1 MKSPSGKTAIFGV
14 FVLLTVSALVL
25 RSPATAVPPQGAG
38 PLPGQEVFDL
48 LRKGDAAA
56 VKALVE
62 KTPQLVKARD
72 GQGRTLLHY
81 AAYGRD
87 AGFIDYLVDRG
98 AEPGAATPAGETALM
113 IAAANDRP
121 EAAAALLKRGA
132 PLEAENDYGRTAL
145 VLCARERGQAAT
157 ARLLLDAGAA
167 VDAADKNGS
176 TALELAAWRGKT
188 EFVDLLLERGAKV
201 PESGRNWSGLLE
213 EAVSNGLAR
222 LFRRL
227 TAAGQDLRAL
237 DPQGSRLLQ
246 AAAAG
251 GAVEIVGLLIDKGFS
266 PAKADGFGWTP
277 LHYAARDG
285 RVEAARTLIERGAPV
300 DARTLMG
307 QTPFNVAG
315 ERKMETVASLLAG
328 KGADRSATRFPL
340 LEGDYLGQDPPADKP
355 ELFAP
360 GIISSVWGLHSTV
373 VFSPDGSE
381 VWWAPMVTYPGEIY
395 SRGGLLMMKRV
406 EGRWTAPAWAPFSGP
421 EGEDDVP
428 FFSGD
433 GNRLYFLSRRPLPDA
448 TQGVAEGVWYTD
460 RTATGWSVPQPL
472 DPNVNAV
479 DKHWQFWLD
488 REGDLYFAG
497 RPPDSRGMSDIY
509 VARFAGGVYGKP
521 VNLGDP
527 INTAGIDDTP
537 FVAPDGSYLL
547 FSRQFD
553 LWASF
558 REPDG
563 SWGAPVNLGPEVN
576 SPSIDLCPMVT
587 ADGKYLFFLSQRG
600 GESHAYWVSAKVI
613 HDLRARR
620 DEKAVIE
627 KVIRDNIGWALT
639 KDRALLES
647 TMVRDESLFII
658 NPTSEATVG
667 WSGLVKNFD
676 FWMDP
681 RFKATT
687 CEVRDM
693 RIGVSRAGDAAW
705 WSCQLDDLAEWDG
718 KPTGWKDTRWTG
730 VLEKRDGKWLIVQ
743 MHFSFAAD
751 KVEAQTKAK
760 LEAGKAGPE
769 RK

>member
-1 MKSPSGKTAIFGV
+1 MRIP
-14 FVLLTVSALVL
+14 FVVPTLLLAL
-25 RSPATAVPPQGAG
+25 AVPALPQEA
-38 PLPGQEVFDL
+38 FDL

-56 VKALVE
+56 VKTLVE
-62 KTPQLVKARD
+62 RLPQLVKARD

-87 AGFIDYLVDRG
+87 AGFIEYLIDKG

-113 IAAANDRP
+113 TAAANDRP
-121 EAAAALLKRGA
+121 EAAAALLKKGA
-132 PLEAENDYGRTAL
+132 PLEAKNDYGRTAL
-145 VLCARERGQAAT
+145 VLCARELGQAAT
-157 ARLLLDAGAA
+157 ARLLLDAGADI
-167 VDAADKNGS
+167 DAADKNGS

-237 DPQGSRLLQ
+237 DPQGGRLLQ

-251 GAVEIVGLLIDKGFS
+251 GSVEIVGLLIDKGFS
-266 PAKADGFGWTP
+266 PAKADRFGWTP
-277 LHYAARDG
+277 LHFAARDG
-285 RVEAARTLIERGAPV
+285 RVEAARTLIERGASI

-307 QTPFNVAG
+307 QTAYNVAR
-315 ERKMETVASLLAG
+315 ERGMAPAADLLAA
-328 KGADRSATRFPL
+328 KGADRAATRFPR
-340 LEGDYLGQDPPADKP
+340 LEGDYLGQTPPADKP

-360 GIISSVWGLHSTV
+360 GIISSTWGLHSTA
-373 VFSPDGSE
+373 VFSPDGNE
-381 VWWAPMVTYPGEIY
+381 VWWAPMMSFPGEVY
-395 SRGGLLMMKRV
+395 SRGGLLVMRRV
-406 EGRWTAPAWAPFSGP
+406 GGRWTAPDWAPFSGP
-421 EGEDDVP
+421 KGEDDVP
-428 FFSGD
+428 FFSAD
-433 GNRLYFLSRRPLPDA
+433 GKRLYFLSRRPLPGES
-448 TQGVAEGVWYTD
+448 QPGSEKVWSVD
-460 RTATGWSVPQPL
+460 RTPGGWGQPRPF

-479 DKHWQFWLD
+479 DKHWQFSLD

-497 RPPDSRGMSDIY
+497 RPPDSRGLSDIY
-509 VARFAGGVYGKP
+509 VARFADGAYEKP

-527 INTAGIDDTP
+527 INTAEIDDTP
-537 FVAPDGSYLL
+537 FIAPDGSYLL

-553 LWASF
+553 LWVSF
-558 REPDG
+558 READG
-563 SWGAPVNLGPEVN
+563 AWGAPFNMGPEVN
-576 SPSIDLCPMVT
+576 SPSIELCPMVT

-613 HDLRARR
+613 DVLKTRR

-627 KVIRDNIGWALT
+627 KVVRDNIGWALT

-647 TMVRDESLFII
+647 TMVRDESLFIF
-658 NPTSEATVG
+658 NPTSEAKVG
-667 WSGLVKNFD
+667 WSQMVKNFD

-681 RFKATT
+681 RFKATA
-687 CEVRDM
+687 CEIRDM

-705 WSCQLDDLAEWDG
+705 WSCLLDDLAEWDG

-730 VLEKRDGKWLIVQ
+730 VLEKRDGNWLIVQ

-751 KVEAQTKAK
+751 KVAAEVKAK
-760 LEAGKAGPE
+760 LEAGKAGLE